1 MNAFLQTLRSLGPLR
16 LAAVAGVSLLLIGFF
31 VYLMTRLSA
40 GDMALLYSD
49 LEAGDSADIVA
60 ELDSLQVPYTLRDGG
75 ATILVPE
82 DQVDRLR
89 LAMAREGLPSGGSIG
104 YEIFDN
110 GDGFGTTSFQQT
122 MNRQRALEG
131 ELART
136 IGAMANVRQ
145 ARVRLVL
152 PERELFSRDRAE
164 PSASVF
170 LSLDRGG
177 IAPDQVAAVQHL
189 VAASVLRLQP
199 SSVAVIDDRG
209 NVLATGPGTDEEAT
223 LLTSAEQL
231 RAARER
237 QLREQIEAL
246 LARSVGVGHVRAEV
260 AIEMDYDRVITNSE
274 IYDPESQVAISSQF
288 VEEESSS
295 NEGDGLDPV
304 TVAGN
309 LPEAEDLPAIGEPS
323 ANSQTSRT
331 EETTNFVVSRTVEDR
346 VREGGVIRRLSVA
359 VMVDGRYTEDA
370 DGNLIYEP
378 RDEGELSQMA
388 ALVRSA
394 IGYDSARGDSVE
406 VANMRFASEEEMF
419 PERAQA
425 GPLGMTTDELF
436 RLAEILVLGVVAV
449 LVILLVV
456 RPLLVRALD
465 GSSSPDSA
473 EDELDGLLTDQT
485 GLQRALAGPGMS
497 GTGTPELAV
506 PAESDTAELDALID
520 IGQVEGRVRASSL
533 RKVGEIIE
541 KHPEEAAS
549 IIRNWLYQGA

>member
-1 MNAFLQTLRSLGPLR
+1 MR
-16 LAAVAGVSLLLIGFF
+16 LAAVAGVSMLLIGFF
-31 VYLMTRLSA
+31 VYLMTRLSI

-49 LEAGDSADIVA
+49 LDTRDSANIA
-60 ELDSLQVPYTLRDGG
+60 GELDAMAVPYTLRDGG
-75 ATILVPE
+75 STILVPE

-89 LAMAREGLPSGGSIG
+89 LAMAREGLPSGGSVG
-104 YEIFDN
+104 YEVFDE
-110 GDGFGTTSFQQT
+110 GDGFGTTTFQQT

-177 IAPDQVAAVQHL
+177 LAPDQVAAVQHL

-199 SSVAVIDDRG
+199 SGVAVIDDRG
-209 NVLATGPGTDEEAT
+209 NVLAAGPGTDDEAA

-246 LARSVGVGHVRAEV
+246 LSRSVGVGRVRAEV
-260 AIEMDYDRVITNSE
+260 AIEMDYDRVVTNSE

-309 LPEAEDLPAIGEPS
+309 LPEAEDAPALGEPT

-346 VREGGVIRRLSVA
+346 VREGGVVRRLSVA
-359 VMVDGRYTEDA
+359 VMVDGHYTEEA
-370 DGNLIYEP
+370 EGNLVYEP
-378 RDEGELSQMA
+378 RGDAELAQMA

-394 IGYDSARGDSVE
+394 IGYDGARGDSVE
-406 VANMRFASEEEMF
+406 VVNMRFASEEEMF
-419 PERAQA
+419 PERVET
-425 GPLGMTTDELF
+425 GPLGMTTSELF

-449 LVILLVV
+449 LVVLLVV
-456 RPLLVRALD
+456 RPLLVRALE
-465 GSSSPDSA
+465 GSSGPATVD
-473 EDELDGLLTDQT
+473 EELDGLLTDQT

-497 GTGTPELAV
+497 ATPELAV
-506 PAESDTAELDALID
+506 PTESDTAELDALID

>member
-1 MNAFLQTLRSLGPLR
+1 MK
-16 LAAVAGVSLLLIGFF
+16 LAAVAGVLLLLIGFF
-31 VYLMTRLSA
+31 VYLMTRLST

-49 LEAGDSADIVA
+49 LDPRDSANIVN
-60 ELDSLQVPYTLRDGG
+60 ELDTMEVPYTLRDGG
-75 ATILVPE
+75 STILVPE
-82 DQVDRLR
+82 AQVDRLR
-89 LAMAREGLPSGGSIG
+89 LAMAREGLPSGGSVG
-104 YEIFDN
+104 YEVFDE
-110 GDGFGTTSFQQT
+110 GDGFGTTTFQQT

-177 IAPDQVAAVQHL
+177 LAPDQVAAVQHL

-199 SSVAVIDDRG
+199 SGVAVIDDRG
-209 NVLATGPGTDEEAT
+209 NVLAAGPGTDEEAA

-260 AIEMDYDRVITNSE
+260 AIEMDYDRVVTNSE

-309 LPEAEDLPAIGEPS
+309 LPEAEDAPALGEPTAS
-323 ANSQTSRT
+323 SQTNRT

-359 VMVDGRYTEDA
+359 VMVDGHYIEEA
-370 DGNLIYEP
+370 DGNLVYEP
-378 RDEGELSQMA
+378 RDDAELGQMA

-394 IGYDSARGDSVE
+394 IGFDGARGDSVE
-406 VANMRFASEEEMF
+406 VVNMRFASEDEMF

-425 GPLGMTTDELF
+425 GPLGMTTNELF
-436 RLAEILVLGVVAV
+436 RLAEIVVLGVVAV
-449 LVILLVV
+449 LVVLLVV
-456 RPLLVRALD
+456 RPLLARALD
-465 GSSSPDSA
+465 RSSGPASV
-473 EDELDGLLTDQT
+473 EEELDGLLTDQT

-497 GTGTPELAV
+497 ATPELAV

>member
-1 MNAFLQTLRSLGPLR
+1 MR

-31 VYLMTRLSA
+31 VYLMTRLSI

-49 LEAGDSADIVA
+49 LDTRDSANIA
-60 ELDSLQVPYTLRDGG
+60 GELDAMAVPYTLRDGG
-75 ATILVPE
+75 STILVPE

-89 LAMAREGLPSGGSIG
+89 LAMAREGLPSGGSVG
-104 YEIFDN
+104 YEVFDE
-110 GDGFGTTSFQQT
+110 GDGFGTTTFQQT

-177 IAPDQVAAVQHL
+177 LAPDQVAAVQHL

-199 SSVAVIDDRG
+199 SGVAVIDDRG
-209 NVLATGPGTDEEAT
+209 NVLAAGPGTDDEAA

-246 LARSVGVGHVRAEV
+246 LSRSVGVGRVRAEV
-260 AIEMDYDRVITNSE
+260 AIEMDYDRVVTNSE

-309 LPEAEDLPAIGEPS
+309 LPEAEDAPALGEPT

-346 VREGGVIRRLSVA
+346 VREGGVVRRLSVA
-359 VMVDGRYTEDA
+359 VMVDGHYTEEA
-370 DGNLIYEP
+370 EGNLVYEP
-378 RDEGELSQMA
+378 RGDAELAQMA

-394 IGYDSARGDSVE
+394 IGYDGARGDSVE
-406 VANMRFASEEEMF
+406 VVNMRFASEEEMF
-419 PERAQA
+419 PERVET
-425 GPLGMTTDELF
+425 GPLGMTTSELF

-449 LVILLVV
+449 LVVLLVV
-456 RPLLVRALD
+456 RPLLVRALE
-465 GSSSPDSA
+465 GSSGPATVD
-473 EDELDGLLTDQT
+473 EELDGLLTDQT

-497 GTGTPELAV
+497 ATPELAV
-506 PAESDTAELDALID
+506 PTESDTAELDALID

>member
-1 MNAFLQTLRSLGPLR
+1 MK
-16 LAAVAGVSLLLIGFF
+16 LAAVAGVVLLLIGFF
-31 VYLMTRLSA
+31 VYLMTRLST

-49 LEAGDSADIVA
+49 LDPRDSGNIVN
-60 ELDSLQVPYTLRDGG
+60 ELDTMEVPYTLRDGG
-75 ATILVPE
+75 STLLVPE
-82 DQVDRLR
+82 AQVDRLR
-89 LAMAREGLPSGGSIG
+89 LAMAREGLPSGGSVG
-104 YEIFDN
+104 YEVFDE
-110 GDGFGTTSFQQT
+110 GDGFGTTTFQQT

-177 IAPDQVAAVQHL
+177 LAPDQVAAVQHL

-199 SSVAVIDDRG
+199 SGVAVIDDRG
-209 NVLATGPGTDEEAT
+209 NVLAAGPGTDEEAA

-260 AIEMDYDRVITNSE
+260 AIEMDYDRVVTNSE

-309 LPEAEDLPAIGEPS
+309 LPEAEDAPALGEPTAS
-323 ANSQTSRT
+323 SQTNRT

-346 VREGGVIRRLSVA
+346 IREGGVIRRLISAMDPVNLQIVA
-359 VMVDGRYTEDA
+359 IAAPTEEEKAHHYLWRFWRHLPRAGRV
-370 DGNLIYEP
+370 LIFDRSWYGRVLVE
-378 RDEGELSQMA
+378 RIEG
-388 ALVRSA
+388 
-394 IGYDSARGDSVE
+394 
-406 VANMRFASEEEMF
+406 FASEPEWRRAYSEINAFEEQLS
-419 PERAQA
+419 EH
-425 GPLGMTTDELF
+425 G
-436 RLAEILVLGVVAV
+436 
-449 LVILLVV
+449 ILLMKFW
-456 RPLLVRALD
+456 LHID
-465 GSSSPDSA
+465 PDEQMRRFQA
-473 EDELDGLLTDQT
+473 RLETPYKKFKMTEEDYRNREKWRDY
-485 GLQRALAGPGMS
+485 
-497 GTGTPELAV
+497 ELALHEMV
-506 PAESDTAELDALID
+506 QRTSTEYAPWHLVSANNKPWAR
-520 IGQVEGRVRASSL
+520 VEVLKLHCRQLKRRLG
-533 RKVGEIIE
+533 
-541 KHPEEAAS
+541 
-549 IIRNWLYQGA
+549 

>member
-1 MNAFLQTLRSLGPLR
+1 MR
-16 LAAVAGVSLLLIGFF
+16 LAAVAGVSMLLIGFF
-31 VYLMTRLSA
+31 VYLMTRLSI

-49 LEAGDSADIVA
+49 LDTRDSANIA
-60 ELDSLQVPYTLRDGG
+60 GELDAMAVPYTLRDGG
-75 ATILVPE
+75 STILVPE

-89 LAMAREGLPSGGSIG
+89 LAMAREGLPSGGSVG
-104 YEIFDN
+104 YEVFDE
-110 GDGFGTTSFQQT
+110 GDGFGTTTFQQT

-177 IAPDQVAAVQHL
+177 LAPDQVAAVQHL

-199 SSVAVIDDRG
+199 SGVAVIDDRG
-209 NVLATGPGTDEEAT
+209 NVLAAGPGTDDEAA

-246 LARSVGVGHVRAEV
+246 LSRSVGVGRVRAEV
-260 AIEMDYDRVITNSE
+260 AIEMDYDRVVTNSE

-309 LPEAEDLPAIGEPS
+309 LPEAEDAPALGEPT

-346 VREGGVIRRLSVA
+346 VREGGVVRRLSVA
-359 VMVDGRYTEDA
+359 VMVDGYYTEEA
-370 DGNLIYEP
+370 EGNLVYEP
-378 RDEGELSQMA
+378 RGDAELAQMA

-394 IGYDSARGDSVE
+394 IGYDGARGDSVE
-406 VANMRFASEEEMF
+406 VVNMRFASEEEMF
-419 PERAQA
+419 PERVET
-425 GPLGMTTDELF
+425 GPLGMTTSELF

-449 LVILLVV
+449 LVVLLVV
-456 RPLLVRALD
+456 RPLLVRALE
-465 GSSSPDSA
+465 GSSGPATVD
-473 EDELDGLLTDQT
+473 EELDGLLTDQT

-497 GTGTPELAV
+497 ATPELAV
-506 PAESDTAELDALID
+506 PTESDTAELDALID